1 MELISP
7 REFAERLGVSQ
18 QIVGRGLR
26 DGRIQSQTDPA
37 TGKTLIDWDTQE
49 SAWQGNQRKRSRPKT
64 LSGGRPRADG
74 SPINRKASV
83 QPAVEDQPVEPGG
96 MKLADIQRAREMV
109 KLQIDSLELKTK
121 QGELVSAAEVRN
133 GWAKLVVAARTRI
146 MGIPSACK
154 QRVADLPLSV
164 VATIEDICRE
174 TLEDLA
180 RGQAGAPG
188 DDEPFRDVF

>member
-37 TGKTLIDWDTQE
+37 TGKAVIDWDTQE
-49 SAWQGNQRKRSRPKT
+49 AAWHGNQRRRSRPKT

-74 SPINRKASV
+74 APTQRVNLAEPRGEESA
-83 QPAVEDQPVEPGG
+83 AEPGG

-188 DDEPFRDVF
+188 DDEPFKDLF